1 MVTDHKPLT
10 ALFSRNKAIP
20 IHVSAR
26 IQRWALTL
34 SMYDYKL
41 EYKKGSTHNN
51 ADAFSRL
58 PLPHRNSDPTPQ
70 PAETVLLFEQLQS
83 SPVTADHIRKW
94 TRKDPVLSRVLRCVQ
109 QGWPTGSIQ
118 EELRPYWHKRLE
130 LSSHDGCL
138 LWGSRVVVP
147 KAGQDAVLDELHA
160 AHPGA
165 THMKQIARSL
175 IWWLGIDKDIEKT
188 VKTCPQCQ
196 NHQNLPP
203 TAPIQ
208 PWTWPTRPWSRLHA
222 DFAGPIQ
229 GSMLLIVIDAH
240 SKWIEAHPMSTI
252 TSTTTSRCLRKIF
265 ASFGVPESLVTDNGP
280 SFVSDEFEQ
289 FLSKNAIKH
298 KTSPPYHPASNGLAE
313 RAVQIVKK
321 GIKKMSSGNLQDKL
335 SRFLFRYRNTPQ
347 STTGSTPAE
356 LLLGRKMRSPMDVI
370 HPDLQRKVENAQEKQ
385 MDDHSKVLQPRTLE
399 PGDTVSAK
407 NFSRDAK
414 ETPWLTGQIVSCQGS
429 RAFLVQLSDGRT
441 VRRHLNHL
449 RRRSPS
455 KNPLAEFDWSTTCP
469 PEPEPAEIDTPPV
482 PASPPARRYPARDR
496 RPPDRYSP
504 SQSHKS

>member
-1 MVTDHKPLT
+1 
-10 ALFSRNKAIP
+10 
-20 IHVSAR
+20 
-26 IQRWALTL
+26 
-34 SMYDYKL
+34 
-41 EYKKGSTHNN
+41 
-51 ADAFSRL
+51 
-58 PLPHRNSDPTPQ
+58 
-70 PAETVLLFEQLQS
+70 
-83 SPVTADHIRKW
+83 
-94 TRKDPVLSRVLRCVQ
+94 
-109 QGWPTGSIQ
+109 
-118 EELRPYWHKRLE
+118 
-130 LSSHDGCL
+130 
-138 LWGSRVVVP
+138 
-147 KAGQDAVLDELHA
+147 
-160 AHPGA
+160 
-165 THMKQIARSL
+165 
-175 IWWLGIDKDIEKT
+175 
-188 VKTCPQCQ
+188 
-196 NHQNLPP
+196 
-203 TAPIQ
+203 
-208 PWTWPTRPWSRLHA
+208 
-222 DFAGPIQ
+222 
-229 GSMLLIVIDAH
+229 
-240 SKWIEAHPMSTI
+240 MSTI